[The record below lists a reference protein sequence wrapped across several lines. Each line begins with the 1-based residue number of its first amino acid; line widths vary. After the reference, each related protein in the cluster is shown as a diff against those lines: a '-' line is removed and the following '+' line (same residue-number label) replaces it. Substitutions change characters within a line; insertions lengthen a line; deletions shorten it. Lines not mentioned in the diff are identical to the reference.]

1 MFLPISKL
9 PAQVLRNPVE
19 EVVFPLD
26 KKMKRLLM
34 DMLDTVQSAEGIG
47 LAATQVGKSL
57 NLALIFLAH
66 QGKEPF
72 FICNPKII
80 KTSKEEVAIEEG
92 CLSIPGVYGMV
103 SRPKKITVEYFDL
116 LGEKQTIEDDG
127 WTARVLQHEIDHLN
141 NILICD
147 KFKTITKGGEMLKHF
162 NP

>member
-80 KTSKEEVAIEEG
+80 KTSRKE
-92 CLSIPGVYGMV
+92 
-103 SRPKKITVEYFDL
+103 
-116 LGEKQTIEDDG
+116 
-127 WTARVLQHEIDHLN
+127 
-141 NILICD
+141 
-147 KFKTITKGGEMLKHF
+147 KGS
-162 NP
+162 